1 MLPPGDRQIVS
12 GGISWRITQNFQIDV
27 TYGLVVMGC
36 KSMHMNDPLGR
47 KYRLECHRG
56 LSHAAGCTLTYRF

>member
-1 MLPPGDRQIVS
+1 
-12 GGISWRITQNFQIDV
+12 
-27 TYGLVVMGC
+27 MGC

>member
-1 MLPPGDRQIVS
+1 MPVS
-12 GGISWRITQNFQIDV
+12 GSVHCFARMGAEKKAARIGEYSLCI
-27 TYGLVVMGC
+27 C